1 MRRYYLAA
9 HLYIGLFFGV
19 IFSVIGLS
27 GSILVYYP
35 EIDRLINPELS
46 KGWTL
51 SSGRSYQEVFDTLQ
65 KAFPER
71 MGPWRIEIPRA
82 PEQPIFARYLRP
94 EERDP
99 SEFAPLVVAID
110 PEELSVI
117 NARFWGDYFVTWI
130 YDLHYS
136 FLIGGFGKLIVSAVG
151 LFFLVSVLLGIYLW
165 MPRKTPISQR
175 LLPRRES
182 GFSKGIYDLHAL
194 TGLYCSVLLILASV
208 TGIGLGSPQWIEP
221 LVNGISERWESPV
234 LASEIPQQSASRIG
248 MDTAIKVALEVFP
261 AAEVR
266 WIQSPVAVTD
276 VYMVRL
282 KQPGELSDRFP
293 KTFVWVDQFNG
304 SVIAMRDAHAVFAG
318 DKFFDW
324 LHPIHN
330 GEALGDIGRMIAFA
344 IGFVPLSMFLTGLL
358 WWRRKQQAK
367 KDKPRL
373 C

>member
-1 MRRYYLAA
+1 MRRYYLAV

-136 FLIGGFGKLIVSAVG
+136 FLIGGFGKLIVSAG
-151 LFFLVSVLLGIYLW
+151 FFSLLAFCWGSTYGC
-165 MPRKTPISQR
+165 PERRQSRKDCSQGEDPVFQR
-175 LLPRRES
+175 
-182 GFSKGIYDLHAL
+182 
-194 TGLYCSVLLILASV
+194 AS
-208 TGIGLGSPQWIEP
+208 
-221 LVNGISERWESPV
+221 
-234 LASEIPQQSASRIG
+234 
-248 MDTAIKVALEVFP
+248 
-261 AAEVR
+261 
-266 WIQSPVAVTD
+266 
-276 VYMVRL
+276 
-282 KQPGELSDRFP
+282 
-293 KTFVWVDQFNG
+293 
-304 SVIAMRDAHAVFAG
+304 
-318 DKFFDW
+318 
-324 LHPIHN
+324 
-330 GEALGDIGRMIAFA
+330 MIC
-344 IGFVPLSMFLTGLL
+344 MH
-358 WWRRKQQAK
+358 
-367 KDKPRL
+367 
-373 C
+373 

>member
-35 EIDRLINPELS
+35 EIDRLINPGLS
-46 KGWTL
+46 KGWTH
-51 SSGRSYQEVFDTLQ
+51 SSARSYQEVFDTLQ
-65 KAFPER
+65 KAFPGR
-71 MGPWRIEIPRA
+71 LGAWRIEIPRA
-82 PEQPIFARYLRP
+82 PEQPIFARYLKP

-110 PEELSVI
+110 PEKLSVI

-136 FLIGGFGKLIVSAVG
+136 LLMGSFGKLIVSAVG
-151 LFFLVSVLLGIYLW
+151 VFFIVSVLLGIYLW
-165 MPRKTPISQR
+165 MPRNTLIVQR
-175 LLPRRES
+175 LLPRRGS

-194 TGLYCSVLLILASV
+194 TGTYCSVLLILASV
-208 TGIGLGSPQWIEP
+208 TGLGLGSPQWIEP
-221 LVNGISERWESPV
+221 LVNGFSERWKSPV
-234 LASEIPQQSASRIG
+234 LASEIPQQTANRIG
-248 MDTAIKVALEVFP
+248 MDRAIKIALEVFP
-261 AAEVR
+261 AAKVR
-266 WIQSPVAVTD
+266 WIQSPVVATD

-304 SVIAMRDAHAVFAG
+304 SVIAVRDAHAVSAG

-330 GEALGDIGRMIAFA
+330 GEALGDIGRMLAFV
-344 IGFVPLSMFLTGLL
+344 IGFIPLTMFLTGVL
-358 WWRRKQQAK
+358 WWRRKRQAK
-367 KDKPRL
+367 KDRPSP
-373 C
+373 